1 VSNIDPVGN
10 AAPVNFPK
18 EVEEQASSQGDFTG
32 FLTDALMET
41 QKAQLEADRAMEKLA
56 TGEAKS
62 IHEVMVAME
71 EADISMR
78 MVVQMRNKI
87 VDAYQEIMRMQV

>member
-1 VSNIDPVGN
+1 MSNVNPVGN
-10 AAPVNFPK
+10 AVPLNFPQ
-18 EVEEQASSQGDFTG
+18 EVQKQAAPEGDFTG
-32 FLTDALMET
+32 FLTDALKET
-41 QKAQLEADRAMEKLA
+41 QNAQLEADRAMEKLA

-78 MVVQMRNKI
+78 LVVQMRNK
-87 VDAYQEIMRMQV
+87 VVEAYQEIMRMQV

>member
-1 VSNIDPVGN
+1 MSNINPVGN
-10 AAPVNFPK
+10 AALNLPK
-18 EVEEQASSQGDFTG
+18 EVEKQADSGTNFTG
-32 FLTDALMET
+32 FLTDALMQT

-87 VDAYQEIMRMQV
+87 VDAYQEIMRMSV

>member
-1 VSNIDPVGN
+1 MSNINPVGN
-10 AAPVNFPK
+10 AALNLPG
-18 EVEEQASSQGDFTG
+18 EVQKQAASDTDFTG
-32 FLTDALMET
+32 FLADALMQT

>member
-1 VSNIDPVGN
+1 VSNINPVGN
-10 AAPVNFPK
+10 AALNLSP
-18 EVEEQASSQGDFTG
+18 EVEKQAASDADFTG
-32 FLTDALMET
+32 FLTDALMHT

-56 TGEAKS
+56 TGEARS

>member
-1 VSNIDPVGN
+1 MSQINPVGN
-10 AAPVNFPK
+10 VALNLTG
-18 EVEEQASSQGDFTG
+18 EVGKQASSETDFTG
-32 FLTDALMET
+32 FLTDALMQT
-41 QKAQLEADRAMEKLA
+41 QKAQVEADRAMEKLA

>member
-1 VSNIDPVGN
+1 VTNIDSVGN
-10 AAPVNFPK
+10 AAPLNFPQGIEK
-18 EVEEQASSQGDFTG
+18 ETSSQSDFTG
-32 FLTDALMET
+32 FLADALLET

-87 VDAYQEIMRMQV
+87 VEAYQEIMRMQV

>member
-1 VSNIDPVGN
+1 MNPVGN
-10 AAPVNFPK
+10 VALNLPAEAAK
-18 EVEEQASSQGDFTG
+18 QAGSDADFTE

-41 QKAQLEADRAMEKLA
+41 QKAQFEADRAMEKLA
-56 TGEAKS
+56 TGDAKS

-87 VDAYQEIMRMQV
+87 VDAYQEIMRMSV

>member
-1 VSNIDPVGN
+1 MSHINPVGS
-10 AAPVNFPK
+10 AALNLPK
-18 EVEEQASSQGDFTG
+18 EVDKQAASDADFTG
-32 FLTDALMET
+32 FLADALMQT

-56 TGEAKS
+56 TGEARS

-87 VDAYQEIMRMQV
+87 VEAYQEIMRMQV